1 MLQQMSNNNKVSW
14 LNVIKFAG
22 AFIAFLIGAGFATGQ
37 EVLQYFAGHGYN
49 GLLVGLFVLVCFVYV
64 GGDFIVAGFNERFA
78 NTNDIYRYYCGK
90 YIGGFYDYFSIAF
103 IYMSYIVML
112 GGAGATVE
120 QYYHFSPVAG
130 AILMAV
136 ISVTTVVFG
145 LGKIVDVIGSIG
157 PLIVVI
163 AIGVGIGAVAIN
175 PSGVATGAQMVAN
188 GELKELIKVGD
199 NWFMAGVS
207 YVGFCMLWL
216 AAFLAAMG
224 TRANSKKEAVIGT
237 SLGAIGFVAGAVIL
251 MFGLLANIQ
260 DLYTSSIPSL
270 ILAEKIWPPLASV
283 FSIIILAGIFT
294 TAVPLLWSVSARF
307 AQEKTTKF
315 YGLTAGLAV
324 AACFIALA
332 LPFRRI
338 VNIIYGINGYVGI
351 LLIFFMLA
359 KTLGLT
365 KKLTK

>member
-1 MLQQMSNNNKVSW
+1 MNENKVSW
-14 LNVIKFAG
+14 VNVIKFAG

-37 EVLQYFAGHGYN
+37 EVFQYFAAYGYQ
-49 GLLVGLFVLVCFVYV
+49 GFLVGLFVLICFIYV
-64 GGDFIVAGFNERFA
+64 GGDFMVSGYNKHFA
-78 NTNDIYRYYCGK
+78 NTNDIYRHYCGK

-112 GGAGATVE
+112 GGAGATFN
-120 QYYHFSPVAG
+120 QYYHMSPAVG
-130 AILMAV
+130 AILMMV
-136 ISVTTVVFG
+136 LSVATVLFG
-145 LGKIVDVIGSIG
+145 LGKIVDIIGSIG

-163 AIGVGIGAVAIN
+163 AIGVGLAAIMTNPGGVSEGARLVT
-175 PSGVATGAQMVAN
+175 S
-188 GELKELIKVGD
+188 GELQITRVGS

-224 TRANSKKEAVIGT
+224 TKANSKKEAVLGT
-237 SLGAIGFVAGAVIL
+237 TLGAIGFVLGAIIL
-251 MFGLLANIQ
+251 MMGLLTGVK
-260 DLYTSSIPSL
+260 DLYASDIPSL
-270 ILAEKIWPPLASV
+270 IIAEKIWPPLAGIFSV
-283 FSIIILAGIFT
+283 IILAGIYT

-315 YGLTAGLAV
+315 YGLTAGLAAV
-324 AACFIALA
+324 ACFVALK
-332 LPFRRI
+332 LPFRQI

-359 KTLGLT
+359 TTFGLT
-365 KKLTK
+365 KKLGNK